1 MNITRRLLENRIK
14 RLEQRV
20 YERTV
25 GRGGGDSTPYKVWK
39 YLRDEGP
46 KTRPEIGAHFNS
58 GALKVLPDMERENC
72 VTKQGNLYSYNP
84 DYNWEDVGVLP
95 RTMAQEL
102 QQAVQNGEIETDDAE
117 GNTAPVNQPRT
128 RAPRQRVARPN
139 LFSKNIPD
147 IKAALDAGENINTL
161 NGQGRT
167 PLLVALANG
176 NSDAAQF
183 LLDNGANTNAVT
195 RNGTT
200 ALGFALTKTDL
211 DRPAIIKK
219 LIDKGADVSRPCDN
233 ARGSGNIP
241 FFLAIRLGLPESI
254 YPSLLN
260 DKLIS
265 NSPYVS
271 PNDIVVAVL
280 RKKLSDSVTNEIFD
294 KVIDAELNSNK
305 PNLAKGWRLGS
316 AACTSQYDNGNLRF
330 LDRLMKHGVFPSM
343 LYHYWTGN
351 TAKQIYSRMKEAIDK
366 NYNII
371 DKVTFINTANQ
382 IRERENIDDDFDFS
396 SILTPDAISKMDD
409 EEKSNLAHSCITN
422 NDTRTLR
429 KFASSPIDNMD
440 SISQIINKL
449 AKELN
454 GNTNTERN
462 ITRAALMAI
471 DDSYI
476 NDIDRWIIRNVALSK
491 NRYLID
497 RLIDLGLGNRIAAA
511 IDPYRVDSQDYATV
525 KKALNN
531 ANIDY
536 TSILSDR
543 DKRATILNNQSHSRV
558 PIDRLKS
565 AIDPENDVWT
575 IVRDLLRDYPNM
587 LDDPRVV
594 ELVNDK
600 KYDSSYCA
608 RQLRNRIA
616 EREREKEANKP
627 KYDF

>member
-72 VTKQGNLYSYNP
+72 VIKQGNLYSYNP

-102 QQAVQNGEIETDDAE
+102 QQAVQSGNIEMDDAE
-117 GNTAPVNQPRT
+117 VDVAPVNQPRT
-128 RAPRQRVARPN
+128 RAPRQRVIRPN
-139 LFSKNIPD
+139 LFSKNVPD
-147 IKAALDAGENINTL
+147 IKAALDAGENVNTL

-167 PLLVALANG
+167 PLLVALSNG

-183 LLDNGANTNAVT
+183 LLDNGANPNAVT

-200 ALGFALTKTDL
+200 ALGLALTKADL

-219 LIDKGADVSRPCDN
+219 LVDKGANVSRLCDGHN
-233 ARGSGNIP
+233 LP
-241 FFLAIRLGLPESI
+241 FFLALRLNLPESI
-254 YPSLLN
+254 YSSLLS

-265 NSPYVS
+265 DSPYAS
-271 PNDIVVAVL
+271 PDDIVTAVL
-280 RKKLSDSVTNEIFD
+280 RKKVSDSVTDEIFD

-305 PNLAKGWRLGS
+305 PMLTKGWRLGT
-316 AACTSQYDNGNLRF
+316 AASTSQYDNGNLRF

-343 LYHYWTGN
+343 LYHYWN
-351 TAKQIYSRMKEAIDK
+351 SDTAKQIYSRMKEAIDK

-371 DKVTFINTANQ
+371 DKAAFVNTANQ
-382 IRERENIDDDFDFS
+382 IRERESINDDFDFS
-396 SILTPDAISKMDD
+396 SIITPDAISKMDD
-409 EEKSNLAHSCITN
+409 DEKTKLAYSCITN
-422 NDTRTLR
+422 NDPRTLR
-429 KFASSPIDNMD
+429 KFASSPIDSMD
-440 SISQIINKL
+440 YITQIINKL
-449 AKELN
+449 AKEFN
-454 GNTNTERN
+454 GTTENERN
-462 ITRAALMAI
+462 LTRAALMAI
-471 DDSYI
+471 NDNYI
-476 NDIDRWIIRNVALSK
+476 NDIDRWALRNVVLSK

-497 RLIDLGLGNRIAAA
+497 RLIDLGLGDRIAAA
-511 IDPYRVDSQDYATV
+511 MDPSMASYSHDYDTA
-525 KKALNN
+525 KRALNN
-531 ANIDY
+531 AGIDF

-543 DKRATILNNQSHSRV
+543 DKRNTILNSQSHSRL
-558 PIDRLKS
+558 PIDRLKD
-565 AIDPENDVWT
+565 AIDPENDVWVT
-575 IVRDLLRDYPNM
+575 VRDMLNKYPNM
-587 LDDPRVV
+587 LDDPRVI

-616 EREREKEANKP
+616 EHEREKEANKP

>member
-1 MNITRRLLENRIK
+1 MNITRRLLESRIK

-117 GNTAPVNQPRT
+117 GNAAPVNQPRT

-147 IKAALDAGENINTL
+147 IKAALDAGENVNTL

-183 LLDNGANTNAVT
+183 LLDNGANPNAVT

-200 ALGFALTKTDL
+200 ALGLALTKTDL

-219 LIDKGADVSRPCDN
+219 LVDKGANVSRVCDGHN
-233 ARGSGNIP
+233 LP
-241 FFLAIRLGLPESI
+241 FFLALRLNLPESI
-254 YPSLLN
+254 YPILLS
-260 DKLIS
+260 DTLIS
-265 NSPYVS
+265 NSPYAS
-271 PNDIVVAVL
+271 PDDIVVTVL

-305 PNLAKGWRLGS
+305 PILTKGWRLGT
-316 AACTSQYDNGNLRF
+316 AASSSQYDNGNLRF
-330 LDRLMKHGVFPSM
+330 LDRTMKRGVFPAM
-343 LYHYWTGN
+343 LYHYWN
-351 TAKQIYSRMKEAIDK
+351 SDTAKQIYSRMKEAIDK

-371 DKVTFINTANQ
+371 DKVAFINTANR
-382 IRERENIDDDFDFS
+382 IREHENINDDFDFS
-396 SILTPDAISKMDD
+396 SIITPDAISKMGDD
-409 EEKSNLAHSCITN
+409 EKSKLAYSCITN
-422 NDTRTLR
+422 NDPRTLR

-440 SISQIINKL
+440 YISQIINKL

-454 GNTNTERN
+454 GTTENERYL
-462 ITRAALMAI
+462 TRAALMAI

-476 NDIDRWIIRNVALSK
+476 NDIDRWTLRNVALSK

-511 IDPYRVDSQDYATV
+511 IDPYRVDSQDYYTV
-525 KKALNN
+525 KRALNN
-531 ANIDY
+531 ANIDF

-543 DKRATILNNQSHSRV
+543 DKRNTILNSQSHGRV

-587 LDDPRVV
+587 LDDPSVI

-616 EREREKEANKP
+616 EHEREKEANKP